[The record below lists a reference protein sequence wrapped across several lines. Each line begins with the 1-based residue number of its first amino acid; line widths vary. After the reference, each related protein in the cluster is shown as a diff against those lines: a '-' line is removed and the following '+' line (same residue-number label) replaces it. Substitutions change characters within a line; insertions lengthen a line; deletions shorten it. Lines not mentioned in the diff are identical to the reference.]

1 MVSAL
6 EDKSSHPLAKSIIE
20 FCGEGYHTVSD
31 YEYVTGKGII
41 GEIGGTK
48 YYLGNLELLPQ
59 RVKVDIDKEKYQ
71 GKTLIYFA
79 DEFSLLAVFGVA
91 DYVKED
97 SAEAI
102 KELKE
107 MGIKTVMITG
117 DNYSSAERIANEV
130 GIDEFSANVLPEDKY
145 SIVEEYKNKGYFV
158 AMVGDGINDS
168 PALKTANVGVAMGT
182 GTDIAIDSAEVVVA
196 SGSLK
201 GVVDTINLSKK
212 AMRIIKQNLFW
223 AFFYNAIAIP
233 LSAGAL
239 AVLGITLTP
248 AISAGCMSCSSIFV
262 VTNALRISRKKKKRN
277 IEKGG
282 RTVTIYVE
290 GMMCKHCQSKVKT
303 ALENINGTSGVVVD
317 LQNKK
322 ATLKLTENV
331 ADEIIINAVVDAGF
345 KVTDIK
351 R

>member
-1 MVSAL
+1 
-6 EDKSSHPLAKSIIE
+6 
-20 FCGEGYHTVSD
+20 
-31 YEYVTGKGII
+31 
-41 GEIGGTK
+41 
-48 YYLGNLELLPQ
+48 
-59 RVKVDIDKEKYQ
+59 
-71 GKTLIYFA
+71 
-79 DEFSLLAVFGVA
+79 
-91 DYVKED
+91 
-97 SAEAI
+97 
-102 KELKE
+102 

-117 DNYSSAERIANEV
+117 DNFSSAERIANEV

-145 SIVEEYKNKGYFV
+145 SIVEEYKNMGYFV

-277 IEKGG
+277 IEKGDSA
-282 RTVTIYVE
+282 VIVYVE